1 MNRKK
6 ETDEQTNRH
15 RHMNAQNG
23 KKTNKA
29 QTGKAE
35 GVCRNSVRY
44 SASAKY
50 LNTWQYSD
58 SI

>member
-1 MNRKK
+1 M
-6 ETDEQTNRH
+6 NRH